1 MKNQKIRKNGFTLL
15 ELLIVVAIIAILA
28 GLLLPA
34 LNSARNKA
42 SAIQC
47 TGNQRQLGLAVAQ
60 YTDSY
65 GSLLTYVTKNT
76 FDETSDAM
84 YSTYLIRAGFIP
96 GMSADKE
103 RMIPRSI
110 LHCPSAKWTTS
121 NFSYGMPVPQDQ
133 AYDKAFNNCFSHY
146 DTYTVLMPSKAM
158 SPSKYSYLYDSVR
171 NNQSRNDYGYPGA
184 RLHTSNSLAKPYTQH
199 MRRIHSLFLDG
210 HVSSRSKAQYIADHL
225 SIAPTENYYTA
236 MIIEFY

>member
-1 MKNQKIRKNGFTLL
+1 M
-15 ELLIVVAIIAILA
+15 AIIAILA

-34 LNSARNKA
+34 LNNARNKA

-47 TGNQRQLGLAVAQ
+47 MGNQRQLGLAVAQ

-65 GSLLTYVTKNT
+65 GSLLTYVVKNT

-121 NFSYGMPVPQDQ
+121 NFSYGMPVPKEQ
-133 AYDKAFNNCFSHY
+133 AYDKAFNQCFRHY
-146 DTYTVLMPSKAM
+146 STYTVLMPSRAT
-158 SPSKYSYLYDSVR
+158 SPSKYSYLYDSVY
-171 NNQSRNDYGYPGA
+171 NNPSKNTYGYPGA
-184 RLHTSNSLAKPYTQH
+184 RLHTGTTSAKPYTQH
-199 MRRIHSLFLDG
+199 MLRINSLYLDG
-210 HVSSRSKAQYIADHL
+210 HVSSRSKAQYIADHK
-225 SIAPTENYYTA
+225 SVDPTEDYYTA
-236 MIIEFY
+236 MIIETY